1 MVFLPRGP
9 PPPAAPAAFI
19 QGLVFP
25 GTLERPVKP
34 VKGQNNR
41 GATVGVDRRG
51 RPAGYRRW
59 RCTSLAPWRAIRAST
74 CRASRSEEHTS
85 ELQSLMRISYA
96 VCCLKTTKYY
106 SSLILS

>member
-59 RCTSLAPWRAIRAST
+59 RSTSLAPWRAIRAST
-74 CRASRSEEHTS
+74 FRPPSPSATVTPRRLAPAPRAPAKATG
-85 ELQSLMRISYA
+85 
-96 VCCLKTTKYY
+96 
-106 SSLILS
+106 